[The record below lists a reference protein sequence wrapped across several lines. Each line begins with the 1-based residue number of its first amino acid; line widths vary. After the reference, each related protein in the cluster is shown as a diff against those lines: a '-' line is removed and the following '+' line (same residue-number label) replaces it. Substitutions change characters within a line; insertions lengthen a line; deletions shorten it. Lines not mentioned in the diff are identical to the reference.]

1 MDLPVGRGIWTIDV
15 PPGKLVPVRPAAVPS
30 VPTAAPREL
39 VRAALEAPFGFE
51 PLRRALTPDDRVVV
65 VFDPALPAA
74 AELLAGV
81 LDHLRT
87 ARIEPAAVT
96 VVTPPGSPAGWIDD
110 LPDEYADLTAETHD
124 PADDRKRAYLATT
137 GSGRRVYLNRTLV
150 EADATV
156 ILTGRGYD
164 PVTGYGG
171 AEAAVFPG
179 LAAAEPGPPAELDAK
194 APDPAPTGLR
204 AEAVEV
210 AWLLGSPFL
219 VQVIEGAGDA
229 VQEIVAGLLGSSA
242 EGVRRQDARW
252 RGTVPARVPAV
263 VAAVSGSPERVTF
276 LDLAKAA
283 ACAARV
289 VEKGGRVAVLSDA
302 APALG
307 EGAALLRALDGPEGA
322 SKRLAKLNP
331 PDRAACVL
339 WAWAA
344 RRAGL
349 FLASGLPDD
358 VAEELFAT
366 ALRTPAEVARLTAA
380 ADAVIVIPDAHKAMV
395 TVEGV

>member
-1 MDLPVGRGIWTIDV
+1 
-15 PPGKLVPVRPAAVPS
+15 
-30 VPTAAPREL
+30 
-39 VRAALEAPFGFE
+39 
-51 PLRRALTPDDRVVV
+51 
-65 VFDPALPAA
+65 
-74 AELLAGV
+74 
-81 LDHLRT
+81 
-87 ARIEPAAVT
+87 
-96 VVTPPGSPAGWIDD
+96 
-110 LPDEYADLTAETHD
+110 
-124 PADDRKRAYLATT
+124 
-137 GSGRRVYLNRTLV
+137 
-150 EADATV
+150 
-156 ILTGRGYD
+156 
-164 PVTGYGG
+164 
-171 AEAAVFPG
+171 
-179 LAAAEPGPPAELDAK
+179 LDAK